1 MRRFRASTMAAAED
15 TSFARL
21 VSLAVHDLRTPLATV
36 SGFAKTLTRMEDLAD
51 PLARYLGMI
60 ETASEQ
66 LAELLEEL
74 GVAARIEAGRYEPPR
89 VEVDTLELAHAVAGR
104 LAEDD
109 VHVSGDG
116 APVSVDRESVERA
129 LYGLARCAIRHGGL
143 ERLEVRVADDELT
156 LAPIAP
162 EAAAIVMGEDL
173 RDLGAAV
180 AQRVIAANGGS
191 VELTGEALRLR
202 LPRESAGA

>member
-60 ETASEQ
+60 EAASEQ
-66 LAELLEEL
+66 LAELLEEV
-74 GVAARIEAGRYEPPR
+74 GIAARIEGGRYEPPR
-89 VEVDTLELAHAVAGR
+89 SEADTLELARAAAER
-104 LAEDD
+104 LGDD
-109 VHVSGDG
+109 AIRVDGDG
-116 APVSVDRESVERA
+116 AIVSVDREAVERA
-129 LYGLARCAIRHGGL
+129 VYGLARCAIRHGGL
-143 ERLEVRVADDELT
+143 EHLDVRVAGEELT
-156 LAPIAP
+156 LAPIPADAAP
-162 EAAAIVMGEDL
+162 IVMGDEL

-180 AQRVIAANGGS
+180 AHRVIAANGGS
-191 VELTGEALRLR
+191 IELAGEALRLR
-202 LPRESAGA
+202 LPAESARV

>member
-1 MRRFRASTMAAAED
+1 MRRFRASAMAAAED
-15 TSFARL
+15 RSFARL

-66 LAELLEEL
+66 LAELLEDV
-74 GVAARIEAGRYEPPR
+74 GTAARIEGGRYEPTR
-89 VEVDTLELAHAVAGR
+89 VDADTLELARAAAERLPEDNVRVAG
-104 LAEDD
+104 E
-109 VHVSGDG
+109 G
-116 APVSVDRESVERA
+116 AVVVVDREPVERA
-129 LYGLARCAIRHGGL
+129 VYGLARCALRHGGL
-143 ERLEVRVADDELT
+143 EHLEVRVGGDELT
-156 LAPIAP
+156 LTPIPPDAAP
-162 EAAAIVMGEDL
+162 IVMGEEL

-191 VELTGEALRLR
+191 VELAGEALRLR
-202 LPRESAGA
+202 LPRESGSA